1 MASGVEISAKKG
13 FLKLFLS
20 EIKLKETL
28 LRINFVTGTNLKL
41 SPSYFEFSLVPW
53 CFEYFKALFSM
64 QTSLYEPQNTQ
75 RDTILPDF

>member
-28 LRINFVTGTNLKL
+28 SRINFVAGTNLKL
-41 SPSYFEFSLVPW
+41 
-53 CFEYFKALFSM
+53 
-64 QTSLYEPQNTQ
+64 
-75 RDTILPDF
+75 